1 MKNRKSKIALVVIL
15 AVAALCALAAP
26 TFCDIF
32 GQILSKEAQAGSN
45 PANTR
50 ILRLAQAVEQAEV
63 DKPGLTDEQRW
74 EALRK
79 VLNRI
84 NEQSEQTDKNLKD
97 MSEKITKAED
107 RSWYNKM
114 LGIESLS
121 YLRIISVLLLVIAV
135 VFPLTLWLLSSKR
148 LIGLSG
154 LSSEVAS
161 TLVLVEERQAKLANI
176 LKEIQGEVDYL
187 HTMSAP
193 DLKNLIQQ
201 AEAYL
206 KQNEQDLSASG
217 VKKQRNGA
225 QSSGKK

>member
-1 MKNRKSKIALVVIL
+1 MKNRKSKTALVVIL
-15 AVAALCALAAP
+15 AVAALCAVTAP
-26 TFCDIF
+26 TFCNIF
-32 GQILSKEAQAGSN
+32 GQMTLKEAQAGIGAVRAQN
-45 PANTR
+45 LT
-50 ILRLAQAVEQAEV
+50 LAQALDQAGV
-63 DKPGLTDEQRW
+63 DNPGLTDEQRW
-74 EALRK
+74 DILGKTLA
-79 VLNRI
+79 
-84 NEQSEQTDKNLKD
+84 SLKEL
-97 MSEKITKAED
+97 SEKNDKDLQVMKETIGKAED

-121 YLRIISVLLLVIAV
+121 YLRIIAVLLFVIAI
-135 VFPLTLWLLSSKR
+135 VFPVTLWLLSSKR

-206 KQNEQDLSASG
+206 KQNEQDLKSSG
-217 VKKQRNGA
+217 VKK
-225 QSSGKK
+225 